1 MICAVEHTASA
12 QHSKMSAHCT
22 TTPTTPKLQ
31 IEYHRFEPYL
41 RQAVRATVLTLHPQ
55 LAADDAADANA
66 AAGEDS
72 AAARREYFVSFYHL
86 PQIMRV
92 RDLKTGRIGRLV
104 SVSGTVTRSSDV
116 RPELLRG
123 TFSCRKCGLVAVDV
137 EQQFIYTEP
146 QRCAIEPCLLLYCNA
161 VMLADSHPTHLRL

>member
-1 MICAVEHTASA
+1 VAFVRCTIC
-12 QHSKMSAHCT
+12 QYW
-22 TTPTTPKLQ
+22 Q

-41 RQAVRATVLTLHPQ
+41 RQAVRAAVLALHPQ

-123 TFSCRKCGLVAVDV
+123 TFNCRKCGLVAVGV

-146 QRCAIEPCLLLYCNA
+146 QRCVTFEYTSTVTYTYTLAISKYVVQAL
-161 VMLADSHPTHLRL
+161 S